1 MRGGIGRRTRDGKV
15 TLQAGFIYGAI
26 AGIVALVGLMVAAG
40 ASSEAY
46 YTGGLI
52 LAGLGLLACAL
63 LIKSHYDSYERDPK
77 RPRRPRPAPAAASA
91 PAAPQQPSPQP
102 SPQPVGQGFA
112 AVQPQRESRLDAQT
126 MTWVRGGAIGVVG
139 LLGLVVAAGG
149 GGFAY
154 WGGLVVFA
162 LAVVSLF
169 RMIGRAFD
177 GQGNGSAARLVPEAG
192 GLRWIVGGLSGVIAL
207 LALFLASGGGDG
219 YYIGVMLALAAFTY
233 VFYLIKTSFDENEG
247 H

>member
-1 MRGGIGRRTRDGKV
+1 M
-15 TLQAGFIYGAI
+15 TLQARFIYGAI

-46 YTGGLI
+46 HTGGLI
-52 LAGLGLLACAL
+52 LAGLGLLVCAL
-63 LIKSHYDSYERDPK
+63 LIKSHYDSYERDPN
-77 RPRRPRPAPAAASA
+77 RRRRPRPLPAAAPA
-91 PAAPQQPSPQP
+91 PTAPPS

-112 AVQPQRESRLDAQT
+112 AVQPQQESRFDAQT
-126 MTWVRGGAIGVVG
+126 MTWVRGGVIGVVG

-149 GGFAY
+149 SGFAY

-177 GQGNGSAARLVPEAG
+177 GQGDGSAARLVPEAG
-192 GLRWIVGGLSGVIAL
+192 VLRWIVGGLSGAIAL

-219 YYIGVMLALAAFTY
+219 YYIGVMLALAALGY
-233 VFYLIKTSFDENEG
+233 VFYLIKASFDEYEN